1 MWACSES
8 RAHQHPTDH
17 TSRGAL
23 SRGTVCRSYE
33 RTTDSYAV
41 SIRFRVSERR
51 RKPNAGYPDS
61 RNGARRTASD
71 RWCAGAASRFCVVL
85 RVACGFGVS
94 CGVRP
99 CSINYYGVVAWCFQ
113 VSRLGDPR
121 KPRCGATLR
130 APSGR
135 CGATPRADPQAENHI
150 HHHSMHA
157 CTHLRSEVERAPWGR
172 SCRALLPGRLIVHH
186 KSCRQSSG
194 AQSCRRPSDT
204 RASSVSM
211 FVGEV

>member
-1 MWACSES
+1 MQREPSPSAPHRSHFAWC
-8 RAHQHPTDH
+8 
-17 TSRGAL
+17 AL
-23 SRGTVCRSYE
+23 ARTTVCRSYE

-51 RKPNAGYPDS
+51 RTPNAGFPE
-61 RNGARRTASD
+61 RRTPH
-71 RWCAGAASRFCVVL
+71 RVRPLCAGAASRFCVVL

>member
-1 MWACSES
+1 MQREPSPSAPHRSHVACCALARYRVYVV
-8 RAHQHPTDH
+8 RAYDRFICGFDHSYVGTPRTEGAHPRPRH
-17 TSRGAL
+17 RVG
-23 SRGTVCRSYE
+23 GTGS
-33 RTTDSYAV
+33 
-41 SIRFRVSERR
+41 
-51 RKPNAGYPDS
+51 
-61 RNGARRTASD
+61 
-71 RWCAGAASRFCVVL
+71 CVVL
-85 RVACGFGVS
+85 RVACGCGVS

-113 VSRLGDPR
+113 VSRLGNPR

>member
-1 MWACSES
+1 M
-8 RAHQHPTDH
+8 
-17 TSRGAL
+17 
-23 SRGTVCRSYE
+23 
-33 RTTDSYAV
+33 
-41 SIRFRVSERR
+41 RFRSDSAYRNDAARR
-51 RKPNAGYPDS
+51 TPDS
-61 RNGARRTASD
+61 RNGARRTASRD
-71 RWCAGAASRFCVVL
+71 RCAGAASRFCVVL